1 MNWRAVRAIAEKDLR
16 MVVQARA
23 VMIPIV
29 ILPAVILVVLPIIYS
44 LGIQYASSLG
54 PSFTGTQSLTTFLT
68 NMPAGLRAEVAQYN
82 QDQLILAVAL
92 TYFIAPMYL
101 IIPMMVSAVIA
112 ADSLAGERERKTI
125 EALVYTPTTDF
136 ELYLA
141 KLLAA
146 WIPALAVG
154 IFGFILYSVAANL
167 AAWPTMG
174 RIFLPNL
181 MWILLAFWVG
191 PAAAGLGLG
200 AMVLVSSRVASFQE
214 ANQLGGIV
222 VLPVVFL
229 VVAQGAGVMYFSVEL
244 VALLGLVLWVI
255 DACLLYF
262 GRRLFRR
269 GQILARA

>member
-1 MNWRAVRAIAEKDLR
+1 M
-16 MVVQARA
+16 
-23 VMIPIV
+23 
-29 ILPAVILVVLPIIYS
+29 
-44 LGIQYASSLG
+44 
-54 PSFTGTQSLTTFLT
+54 
-68 NMPAGLRAEVAQYN
+68 
-82 QDQLILAVAL
+82 L
-92 TYFIAPMYL
+92 TYFVAPLYL

-136 ELYLA
+136 ELYVA

-146 WIPALAVG
+146 WLPALAVG
-154 IFGFILYSVAANL
+154 LFGFVLYSVAANV

-181 MWILLAFWVG
+181 MWVLMAFWVG

-214 ANQLGGIV
+214 ANQLGGMV
-222 VLPVVFL
+222 VLPVIVL
-229 VVAQGAGVMYFSVEL
+229 LVAQGAGVMYLSAEMAV
-244 VALLGLVLWVI
+244 LLGLVLWVI
-255 DACLLYF
+255 DACLIYF
-262 GRRLFRR
+262 GQRLFRR